1 MNLLQKDMCKR
12 HLLKGANFYL
22 PRQNPLGVSV
32 SEIFVLAVIQQTTQ
46 GLVALNLIKLT
57 SDCRH
62 FSLSKIMS

>member
-1 MNLLQKDMCKR
+1 MNLLKRDVCKR

-22 PRQNPLGVSV
+22 PRHNPLGDSV

-46 GLVALNLIKLT
+46 GLVELNLIKLN

-62 FSLSKIMS
+62 FSLSKIMN